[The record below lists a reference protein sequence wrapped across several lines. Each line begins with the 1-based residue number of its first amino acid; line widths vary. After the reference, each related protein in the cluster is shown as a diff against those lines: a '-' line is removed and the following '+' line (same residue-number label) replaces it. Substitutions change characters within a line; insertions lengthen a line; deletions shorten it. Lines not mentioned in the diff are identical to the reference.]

1 MANKPSSNKSKNAVK
16 DVIDKAQ
23 SLTNKQ
29 KRVQVRKNAQQTLLY
44 LHDVIAKNNQR
55 YYTSDDGDK
64 VPEIPVGN
72 HEDYLDEIMAQMAQM
87 AQSPGPQQTNT
98 ASWKSGYKNI
108 IPIEKGSFEDGV
120 SPITSLGEPV
130 EKFFTFELTSAQQAA
145 LYPKIRLYKIEYELD
160 GNGNVAI
167 PFTEKARKEII
178 FEKAITTKE
187 LQILTD
193 KGGNIGSSG
202 IESFDWKLMGVNPAE
217 VDSNIEAS
225 LKIYFNNIGV
235 FAERIENLHFAA
247 AFNAAPLQFPSTD
260 ESRRLN
266 SLEQAHFLDLI
277 TFAPP
282 TSKGLDSLP
291 CSEVY
296 DPSFFEILAE
306 VGWEVVDT
314 GLDLFAPDQK
324 EYIEK
329 QTVSLYL
336 TLTDHKFD
344 FKEDGSATLI
354 ANYRARQ
361 TFSGRRDDLLHP
373 PQELQSKIDNL
384 EELKTGDDPDTEDI
398 EDSEKDVSK
407 LLKENYK
414 RIISGL
420 LENLYEAEI
429 PNALLLNSV
438 LSVKTTEVATGE
450 DVTARQTMKRI
461 SATVN

>member
-1 MANKPSSNKSKNAVK
+1 MANSNPSNNQNNETVENVLDQS
-16 DVIDKAQ
+16 Q

-29 KRVQVRKNAQQTLLY
+29 KRVQIRKNAQQTLLY

-55 YYTSDDGDK
+55 YYTSDDSDK
-64 VPEIPVGN
+64 VPMIPVGSYK
-72 HEDYLDEIMAQMAQM
+72 EKSGVLVAD
-87 AQSPGPQQTNT
+87 PPK
-98 ASWKSGYKNI
+98 WKSGYKNI
-108 IPIEKGSFEDGV
+108 IPIEKRSLQDGV
-120 SPITSLGEPV
+120 SPITSLSEPV

-145 LYPKIRLYKIEYELD
+145 LYPKIRLYKIEYAFDD
-160 GNGNVAI
+160 GNIVL

-235 FAERIENLHFAA
+235 FAERIENLRAA
-247 AFNAAPLQFPSTD
+247 AIGQNVAPGGVTQ
-260 ESRRLN
+260 
-266 SLEQAHFLDLI
+266 SLIPELKQAHFLDLI

-314 GLDLFAPDQK
+314 GVALFPADEK
-324 EYIEK
+324 KYIEK

-361 TFSGRRDDLLHP
+361 TFSGPRDDILHP
-373 PQELQSKIDNL
+373 PQKLQSKITNL
-384 EELKTGDDPDTEDI
+384 EKLKTDDEPDTENIKDT
-398 EDSEKDVSK
+398 EKDISK

-438 LSVKTTEVATGE
+438 LPIETSFRDSVGVEVPGAL
-450 DVTARQTMKRI
+450 RI
-461 SATVN
+461 